1 MLTARA
7 FISSRADVAV
17 SPAARATSTMDW
29 PRCSEFFTASMAP
42 MLARWVV
49 AMAKIA
55 PLSLADDTFIPV
67 LIRFWVVSSWAAVL
81 FRFCSAMA
89 AP

>member
-1 MLTARA
+1 
-7 FISSRADVAV
+7 
-17 SPAARATSTMDW
+17 MDW
-29 PRCSEFFTASMAP
+29 PRCSEFLTASMAP

-55 PLSLADDTFIPV
+55 PLSLAVATFMPV
-67 LIRFWVVSSWAAVL
+67 LTRFCVRSNWALVAL
-81 FRFCSAMA
+81 RFCSAMA